1 MPFPFMPFGAI
12 AALIVLGG
20 SFTLLYLLIT
30 RLDRAVMESGRCGGR
45 AGSSP
50 VSMTGITIIRTVGG
64 SPLGCG
70 SSPVTTVEPP
80 FEDAAPVP
88 VERSR
93 WT

>member
-30 RLDRAVMESGRCGGR
+30 RLDRAVMELGGAVVGRLVSGLDDWNHDRPDRGRIPSGG
-45 AGSSP
+45 A
-50 VSMTGITIIRTVGG
+50 
-64 SPLGCG
+64 
-70 SSPVTTVEPP
+70 SPVTTVEPP

-88 VERSR
+88 VERGR